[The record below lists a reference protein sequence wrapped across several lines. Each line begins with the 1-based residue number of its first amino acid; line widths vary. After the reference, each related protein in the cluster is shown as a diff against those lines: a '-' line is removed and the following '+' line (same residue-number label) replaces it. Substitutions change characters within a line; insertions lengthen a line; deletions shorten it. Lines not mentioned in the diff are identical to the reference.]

1 MHYTLVFNLITVLV
15 MCSVNI
21 FFLRSSKTAD
31 KRIFLFTNED
41 DPFGSMRISV
51 KEDMTR
57 TTLQRAKVVYFQPS
71 VLTYLSKRE
80 LLVNHIEG

>member
-1 MHYTLVFNLITVLV
+1 MHYNLVCNLITMFV
-15 MCSVNI
+15 I
-21 FFLRSSKTAD
+21 FCNKNLFRSSKTAD

-57 TTLQRAKVVYFQPS
+57 TTLQRAKVVYFQP
-71 VLTYLSKRE
+71 
-80 LLVNHIEG
+80 